1 MNAPL
6 PNGLQASLFGAN
18 QRLHIQH
25 GPTDLVIDADG
36 PERLA
41 LFEAAVGAMREVLAG
56 LAEELPLLRAPWEAA
71 RQPAGPVARRMHD
84 ACRLADGGFVTPM
97 AAVAGAI
104 ADHVLAAM
112 IQSRAGAT
120 ATKISVNNGGDIA
133 FWTGDGAI
141 TRAAIA
147 GPDFSSITLHG
158 PTGWRGMATSGHG
171 GRSLSTGIAD
181 SVTVL
186 ADSAA
191 GADVAATLIAGAVD
205 CPGVAGIQRRP
216 AREIDPDSDLGDQPV
231 VVDVARLSHRE
242 IGAALAA
249 GRAVADEMV
258 RSGSIL
264 DAVLCLHGQTMQT
277 EAVTPTLCGG
287 AVRRFSD
294 ALPRTID
301 HRHQFRMSAKGG
313 QGGRP
318 EETVPAWRERR

>member
-6 PNGLQASLFGAN
+6 PTGFQASLFGAK

-112 IQSRAGAT
+112 TESRAAAT

-147 GPDFSSITLHG
+147 GPDFGSITLHG

-205 CPGVAGIQRRP
+205 CPGAAGIHRRP
-216 AREIDPDSDLGDQPV
+216 AREIVPDSDLGSRPV
-231 VVDVARLSHRE
+231 TVGVPPLGTAQIRMRWRPGGMARR
-242 IGAALAA
+242 
-249 GRAVADEMV
+249 
-258 RSGSIL
+258 
-264 DAVLCLHGQTMQT
+264 
-277 EAVTPTLCGG
+277 
-287 AVRRFSD
+287 
-294 ALPRTID
+294 
-301 HRHQFRMSAKGG
+301 
-313 QGGRP
+313 
-318 EETVPAWRERR
+318 

>member
-6 PNGLQASLFGAN
+6 PISFQASLFGAK

-104 ADHVLAAM
+104 ADHVLVAM
-112 IQSRAGAT
+112 MQSRAGAT

-141 TRAAIA
+141 TRAGIA
-147 GPDFSSITLHG
+147 GPDFGRITLHG

-216 AREIDPDSDLGDQPV
+216 ACEINPDSDLGSRPV
-231 VVDVARLSHRE
+231 TVGVPQLGKAQIEDALS
-242 IGAALAA
+242 A
-249 GRAVADEMV
+249 GRDLALRMMKTGRIAGAVLELQGEIAVAGLDDPTTMLM
-258 RSGSIL
+258 SGDVSK
-264 DAVLCLHGQTMQT
+264 DGST
-277 EAVTPTLCGG
+277 
-287 AVRRFSD
+287 SW
-294 ALPRTID
+294 
-301 HRHQFRMSAKGG
+301 
-313 QGGRP
+313 
-318 EETVPAWRERR
+318 EE